1 MLKYHIQTIQ
11 ISTATPTITFSNI
24 PQIYSDLLIVVSDRS
39 DRSGAVND
47 AVMLRCNGTNVTGRR
62 LFGSGSS
69 ATSTADFAGINVAGN
84 ATANT
89 FSNMAF
95 YISNYSSSTT
105 TKLVSL
111 EAVGENNATAAY
123 QSIAAGLFNSL
134 SPVTSIQLYQETG
147 TNFVQYSSASLYG
160 IRRGSDGRTE
170 VASGG
175 TITTSG
181 GYTIHTFNSSGT
193 FVANRDMD
201 VEYLVIGGGGAGAAG
216 GGGAGGYRCSVVGE
230 SSGGGASAEAKLRL
244 STGTSYSVIVGAGSS
259 GISWTSN
266 ASNGS
271 ASSFANILSLGGGGG
286 GGNTISP
293 PTGGGSGGGAFVQ
306 SSAGTTVNGAAG
318 TANQGYAGGSGTDI
332 GDSPNYFGSGGGGG
346 ASAVGGNGSTNT
358 SAGTSVG
365 GNGGNGVSSSIT
377 GSAVTRA
384 GGGGGCNEG
393 NTTGGL
399 GGSGGGGNGRIVS
412 TAAQSATANTGSGGG
427 GTHATGTGGNGGSGV
442 VIIRYLTP
450 A

>member
-1 MLKYHIQTIQ
+1 MLKYHIQTIEVSA
-11 ISTATPTITFSNI
+11 STSTITFSNI
-24 PQIYSDLLIVVSDRS
+24 PQIYSDLLVVVSDRS

-69 ATSTADFAGINVAGN
+69 VTSTADFAAINVAGS

-105 TKLVSL
+105 TKPVSL
-111 EAVGENNATAAY
+111 DAVGENNATAAY
-123 QSIAAGLFNSL
+123 QSIAAGLFNST

-160 IRRGSDGRTE
+160 IKRGSDGKTE

-201 VEYLVIGGGGAGAAG
+201 VEYLVIGGGGGSTFQG
-216 GGGAGGYRCSVVGE
+216 GGGAGAGGYRCSVAGE
-230 SSGGGASAEAKLRL
+230 TSGGGVSAEPKFKIV
-244 STGTSYSVIVGAGSS
+244 SGTSYSVIVGAGGAGSS
-259 GISWTSN
+259 ANNTGGGQ
-266 ASNGS
+266 GS
-271 ASSFANILSLGGGGG
+271 SSSFGGIISIGGGRGTGQSVFMSGQPGGSGSGGARNANAGGAGTAGQGYAGGNGTDSFNSLGGGGG
-286 GGNTISP
+286 GG
-293 PTGGGSGGGAFVQ
+293 A
-306 SSAGTTVNGAAG
+306 GAAG
-318 TANQGYAGGSGTDI
+318 GNATSSAPGNGGAGLTSIISGTSVAR
-332 GDSPNYFGSGGGGG
+332 GGGGGG
-346 ASAVGGNGSTNT
+346 AAYDVAPGSGG
-358 SAGTSVG
+358 A
-365 GNGGNGVSSSIT
+365 
-377 GSAVTRA
+377 
-384 GGGGGCNEG
+384 
-393 NTTGGL
+393 
-399 GGSGGGGNGRIVS
+399 GGGGNGGRTL
-412 TAAQSATANTGSGGG
+412 TAPAEGTAGTANTGGGAGGG
-427 GTHATGTGGNGGSGV
+427 SLNTGYSGGSGV

-450 A
+450 AS